1 MSPSWSKPPR
11 RNPATMGDRHQ
22 DTRPSSPSASDDRR
36 VEERLAH
43 ARRVVRAEAKTI
55 AGLES
60 LLDARFSRAI
70 DLILSRPGKV
80 VVSGVGKAGLVG
92 QKISA
97 TLASTGT
104 DSIFLHPA
112 EAVHGDLGRI
122 RADDVLLALSNS
134 GESVELLRMIP
145 PARKI
150 GSAVLGMTG
159 APRSSLAQLCD
170 VVLEIG
176 AVDEACP
183 LGLAPTASTSALLA
197 LGDALA
203 MTLSSERRF
212 SREDY
217 ALYHPAGSLGRKL
230 LKIGEIMRQGPEV
243 PLVKSGA
250 PLFEVFR
257 VMSRTP
263 GRPGCALVVSDLGVL
278 IGIFTD
284 GDLRRLLDERGHLG
298 REDSIDGYMVKSP
311 KCVRPE
317 QLVGE
322 AERLLHEYRVDQ
334 LPVVDERGQPVGLI
348 DVQDLLDT
356 RY

>member
-1 MSPSWSKPPR
+1 
-11 RNPATMGDRHQ
+11 MGDRHQ
-22 DTRPSSPSASDDRR
+22 DSRPSSPSASGDRR
-36 VEERLAH
+36 VEERLAL

-60 LLDARFSRAI
+60 LLDERFSRAV
-70 DLILSRPGKV
+70 DLILSRSGKV

-176 AVDEACP
+176 IVDEACP

-230 LKIGEIMRQGPEV
+230 LKIGEIMRQGSEV

-263 GRPGCALVVSDLGVL
+263 GRPGCALVVSDAGIL

-284 GDLRRLLDERGHLG
+284 GDLRRLLDDRGHLG

-334 LPVVDERGQPVGLI
+334 MPVVDERGHPVGLI